1 MDDNRRRA
9 DTTPLTQMLST
20 STRRMLD
27 RHIEHAFR
35 QRYGA
40 GNNLRHAVRLAVL
53 EMATQGASTEA
64 IRSLLTHSVLGH
76 PQRYRWDH
84 VSMVTGLLTSAVL
97 TSRMLQ
103 WAEQP
108 RQTRRS
114 RRAVRPAPSFGGGR
128 RL

>member
-1 MDDNRRRA
+1 MPPA
-9 DTTPLTQMLST
+9 QMLST

-27 RHIEHAFR
+27 RHVEHALR
-35 QRYGA
+35 QRFGA
-40 GNNLRHAVRLAVL
+40 GNNLRHTVRLAVL
-53 EMATQGASTEA
+53 EMATQGASIEA
-64 IRSLLTHSVLGH
+64 IRSLLTHSVEGH

-97 TSRMLQ
+97 TRQMLQ

-108 RQTRRS
+108 RQTRQS
-114 RRAVRPAPSFGGGR
+114 RRAVRLAPSLGGGR